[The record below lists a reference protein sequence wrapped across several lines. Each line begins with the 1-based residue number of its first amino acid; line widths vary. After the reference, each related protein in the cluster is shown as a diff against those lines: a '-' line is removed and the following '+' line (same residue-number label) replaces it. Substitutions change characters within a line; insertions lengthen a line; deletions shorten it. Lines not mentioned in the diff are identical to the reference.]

1 MSHNKSLTLGA
12 VVNRLPSQVDKS
24 CEGASVG
31 QVDGWDVHW
40 VEACAMY
47 HRVGY
52 CWRVSEST
60 KISGRLGRGVGAA
73 GGSRHILA
81 DCWVMNWD
89 RLVVDRYRD
98 MVDRCCMVV
107 DGKVVSSMVSVVVV
121 GGRVGGYIVVR
132 LQGGQLMHLE
142 CSECKERFLFIV
154 FFYDLLHM

>member
-1 MSHNKSLTLGA
+1 
-12 VVNRLPSQVDKS
+12 
-24 CEGASVG
+24 
-31 QVDGWDVHW
+31 
-40 VEACAMY
+40 MY

-89 RLVVDRYRD
+89 RLVVNRYRD

-142 CSECKERFLFIV
+142 CSEGKERFLFIV